1 MSLLKKLQIGDN
13 VSGRYTQE
21 YLLTDYSCHTLRQFD
36 EFRPKSEKYCDY
48 IEMSVVAPG
57 NQDMHFYK
65 WFINQTSF
73 SGRILVQ
80 LPPKPNM
87 LESETHE
94 IQFEVARCFSFEE
107 DYHID
112 NNQLRILKL
121 KFIAREVKINDITF
135 YRN

>member
-21 YLLTDYSCHTLRQFD
+21 YLLTDFSCHTVRQFD
-36 EFRPKSEKYCDY
+36 EYRPKTEKYCDF
-48 IEMSVVAPG
+48 IEMSVIAPG
-57 NQDMHFYK
+57 NEDMQFYK

-80 LPPKPNM
+80 LPPSPTTF
-87 LESETHE
+87 ESDFHE
-94 IQFEVARCFSFEE
+94 ILFEVAKCFSFEE
-107 DYHID
+107 DYHISS
-112 NNQLRILKL
+112 NQLRTLKL

-135 YRN
+135 YRK